1 MKASKGDAKHLL
13 AHLFFFMGVHFL
25 LAFREILLVVPLIE
39 LFEQSLCFSYY
50 SVHDLSIIGH
60 GGWILEA
67 LCKIAEIQHD
77 LATIRGWKLLLDTAP
92 VVVLLVAIPTGKLG
106 DKYGRRKV
114 MTGSLLGVTGSL
126 ILIFAVFLGLRRG
139 IHKDSEGLYPQIFP
153 LRLVWLWPVF
163 LLCGGGLYTSAALMW
178 TMASEACDNEE
189 RAEYLTLDPCVHRW
203 NPAVYNLEC
212 TDPIRL
218 TPIRMENIRWSGVL
232 FGDCHR
238 QYHPLLTHHP
248 PHRIDDSGEI
258 QCPSAGHRPD
268 IDARVFIFSAAFG
281 SRVSTLS
288 YTSYMIP
295 DSFKA
300 SFYAALAF
308 LENIGHAFGDP
319 AMQQIFAAVIRGP
332 KVWLATPFFVV
343 ALVEGLY
350 ISAGIVTLFL
360 REEKLK
366 NSTTWETQLDHPGPD
381 SEPLLA

>member
-1 MKASKGDAKHLL
+1 MSVSYANHHL
-13 AHLFFFMGVHFL
+13 HTSQKPQN
-25 LAFREILLVVPLIE
+25 I
-39 LFEQSLCFSYY
+39 
-50 SVHDLSIIGH
+50 
-60 GGWILEA
+60 
-67 LCKIAEIQHD
+67 
-77 LATIRGWKLLLDTAP
+77 
-92 VVVLLVAIPTGKLG
+92 VVLLVAIPTGKLG

-114 MTGSLLGVTGSL
+114 MTGSLLGVMGSL
-126 ILIFAVFLGLRRG
+126 ILIFAVFLALRRG
-139 IHKDSEGLYPQIFP
+139 IHQDSVGLYPQIFP
-153 LRLVWLWPVF
+153 LRLVWLWSVF
-163 LLCGGGLYTSAALMW
+163 RLCGGGLYTSAALMW
-178 TMASEACDNEE
+178 AMASEACDNEE
-189 RAEYLTLDPCVHRW
+189 RTRPTVFSKSITNRSQKALFRAEYFTLDPCVHRW
-203 NPAVYNLEC
+203 NPAVYNFEC

-268 IDARVFIFSAAFG
+268 IDARVFIFSAGFG

-300 SFYAALAF
+300 SFYAALAS

-332 KVWLATPFFVV
+332 KVWFVTPFFVV